1 MRQDLLRR
9 RRLLQ
14 GAALPLVAGATSA
27 YGQTGKVE
35 EINHGG
41 VSGTFV
47 APVKVP
53 APAVFVLHTAW
64 GRVHQ
69 QDIDYAKGLAR
80 AGFVAFAINYPGT
93 GKPTYV
99 QDYMEWMEKRPEA
112 AGQPFGAVGF
122 SMGGRCVFYFGL
134 HPRVKAVISYYG
146 TYDLQTTPVYQM
158 RSANLRASPI
168 NLVPELH
175 CAALLLHGSAD
186 SEVPLEQVE
195 RMKQAMLA
203 RGLPCESV
211 IYPGAYHCFD
221 RGPPA
226 ASDRTNEGTLM
237 KYDGA
242 AQRDSEAR
250 SNAWFRRYL
259 V

>member
-1 MRQDLLRR
+1 MFSR
-9 RRLLQ
+9 RRLLLH
-14 GAALPLVAGATSA
+14 GAALPLAATAGAA
-27 YGQTGKVE
+27 HAQTGKVQ
-35 EINHGG
+35 EIRQGA

-47 APVKVP
+47 APLKVP
-53 APAVFVLHTAW
+53 APGVFVLHTAW

-80 AGFVAFAINYPGT
+80 AGFVAFAINYAGS
-93 GKPTYV
+93 GRPTYV
-99 QDYMEWMEKRPEA
+99 QDYMDWMSQQPEVA
-112 AGQPFGAVGF
+112 DQPFGAVGF

-134 HPRVKAVISYYG
+134 EPRVKAVISYYG
-146 TYDLQTTPVYQM
+146 TYDLQTTPVHQM
-158 RSANLRASPI
+158 RNGNLRASPV
-168 NLVPELH
+168 NLVPDLH

-186 SEVPLEQVE
+186 TEVPLEQVE
-195 RMKQAMLA
+195 RMRQAMLA

-226 ASDRTNEGTLM
+226 GSDRTNEGTLM

-242 AQRDSEAR
+242 AQRDAEAR
-250 SNAWFRRYL
+250 SNAWLRKYL